1 MPSAQQ
7 NCFPKSKQHI
17 MNQVPISHLN
27 VFLSLVFPTQNLCEL
42 SKNVA
47 KTSKL
52 NLRPN
57 MQLPS
62 LAGVHFLGLS

>member
-7 NCFPKSKQHI
+7 NCFLKGEQHI

-27 VFLSLVFPTQNLCEL
+27 VFLSLAFPTQNLRWL

-62 LAGVHFLGLS
+62 LAGGHFLGLS